1 MIRKAKKEDATRIVY
16 INITSWKETY
26 KNIFPDTFLANL
38 NPYDEIN
45 IEKCQNNI
53 SEYIVYE
60 KDNQILGFAR
70 YGKNKKEYDDSY
82 AEIYALYVDNNYH
95 GQKIG
100 TKLVNHII
108 KKISHKYKYL
118 LISTLKNNTANKFY
132 EKIGGEKIGT
142 TDFILEN
149 KKYTENLYRF
159 TCEKRYK

>member
-1 MIRKAKKEDATRIVY
+1 MIRKAKKEDAARIVY
-16 INITSWKETY
+16 INITSWQDTY
-26 KNIFPDTFLANL
+26 KNIFPATFLDKLDPN
-38 NPYDEIN
+38 DEKN
-45 IEKCQNNI
+45 IEKCQDKI

-70 YGKNKKEYDDSY
+70 YGKNKKGYDDSY

-132 EKIGGEKIGT
+132 EKIGGEIIDT
-142 TDFILEN
+142 TTFTLEN
-149 KKYTENLYRF
+149 KKYKENLYQF
-159 TCEKRYK
+159 TCDK